1 MYINHSGQLASGINY
16 DSSSFSSSSSSSS
29 SVWILGEALES
40 QNRTTIRF
48 GGVLPTIASQLHAE
62 NINRVV
68 NTALQNSGLS
78 WKDLSAVAVTVKP
91 GMAFSLK
98 VGVQYAK
105 EVTGTHGLPIIPVH
119 HMEAHAL
126 TAMLTDESLTFPF
139 LVLLVSGGHSL
150 LALVRGLEDFLLLGT
165 SLDISPG
172 ECLDKVARRLR
183 LSWLNNGQFAEC
195 AGGQAI
201 EILARSSPAG
211 IPGIQLPTPRGR
223 DRDCDFSFS
232 GIHVAADLLIKRLEQ
247 SNDLSAPQQLDLTQ
261 ISAVCSSV
269 QTAVTRHLCRRLQR
283 AVEFCARERLLPV
296 SVPSSETP
304 AYGNTALSPEES
316 LQPALVVSGG
326 VGSNL
331 FIRGALAR
339 VAHHYGMRLVAP
351 PPRLCTDNGVMIA
364 WNGALLHDAGLRISK
379 DPTLVDYS
387 PRAPLGE
394 DVRDLVLNF
403 KDAVLRSL
411 QPRTSEVILRV
422 TGARLG
428 TRRLFVSNRVVE
440 AWNALS
446 ADIIMS
452 TSVEAFKR
460 KLNQYTT

>member
-1 MYINHSGQLASGINY
+1 
-16 DSSSFSSSSSSSS
+16 
-29 SVWILGEALES
+29 
-40 QNRTTIRF
+40 
-48 GGVLPTIASQLHAE
+48 
-62 NINRVV
+62 
-68 NTALQNSGLS
+68 
-78 WKDLSAVAVTVKP
+78 
-91 GMAFSLK
+91 MAFSLK

-105 EVTGTHGLPIIPVH
+105 EVTGTHG
-119 HMEAHAL
+119 
-126 TAMLTDESLTFPF
+126 LTFPF

-223 DRDCDFSFS
+223 DMDCDFSFS

-296 SVPSSETP
+296 SVPSCETS

-394 DVRDLVLNF
+394 DVRDLVR
-403 KDAVLRSL
+403 K
-411 QPRTSEVILRV
+411 
-422 TGARLG
+422 
-428 TRRLFVSNRVVE
+428 
-440 AWNALS
+440 
-446 ADIIMS
+446 ADIKVKPLKL
-452 TSVEAFKR
+452 TSK
-460 KLNQYTT
+460 TPS

>member
-1 MYINHSGQLASGINY
+1 M
-16 DSSSFSSSSSSSS
+16 
-29 SVWILGEALES
+29 
-40 QNRTTIRF
+40 TIRF

-68 NTALQNSGLS
+68 NTALQNADLS

-105 EVTGTHGLPIIPVH
+105 EVAGTHGLK
-119 HMEAHAL
+119 
-126 TAMLTDESLTFPF
+126 FPF

-150 LALVRGLEDFLLLGT
+150 LALVKGLEDFLLLGT

-211 IPGIQLPTPRGR
+211 IPGIQLPTPRSR

-247 SNDLSAPQQLDLTQ
+247 STDLSTPQQLDMTQ
-261 ISAVCSSV
+261 ISAVCASV

-304 AYGNTALSPEES
+304 TYGNTALSPEES
-316 LQPALVVSGG
+316 PQPSLVVSGG

-364 WNGALLHDAGLRISK
+364 WNGALLHDAGLRITN

-394 DVRDLVLNF
+394 DVRDLVR
-403 KDAVLRSL
+403 K
-411 QPRTSEVILRV
+411 
-422 TGARLG
+422 
-428 TRRLFVSNRVVE
+428 
-440 AWNALS
+440 
-446 ADIIMS
+446 ADIKVKPLKL
-452 TSVEAFKR
+452 TSR
-460 KLNQYTT
+460 TPS